1 MKHLRLKVMYSG
13 GWWNLL
19 MSIAHSDEPS
29 QRNLPGFPRHLQ
41 MVSSLFYVRICPNV
55 VLTVEVMT
63 TQIKQPKAI
72 YSKLA
77 ISRKPTCTNWIWQR
91 LKTVRRMVQLCSEK
105 KEDVGYALI
114 RDCWQG
120 NVIRANWLW
129 GIKCDRLGVH
139 IWLSFVD
146 LILEAVQKLGKLSVI
161 NQALDV
167 CG

>member
-1 MKHLRLKVMYSG
+1 
-13 GWWNLL
+13 
-19 MSIAHSDEPS
+19 
-29 QRNLPGFPRHLQ
+29 
-41 MVSSLFYVRICPNV
+41 
-55 VLTVEVMT
+55 
-63 TQIKQPKAI
+63 
-72 YSKLA
+72 
-77 ISRKPTCTNWIWQR
+77 
-91 LKTVRRMVQLCSEK
+91 MVQLCSEK